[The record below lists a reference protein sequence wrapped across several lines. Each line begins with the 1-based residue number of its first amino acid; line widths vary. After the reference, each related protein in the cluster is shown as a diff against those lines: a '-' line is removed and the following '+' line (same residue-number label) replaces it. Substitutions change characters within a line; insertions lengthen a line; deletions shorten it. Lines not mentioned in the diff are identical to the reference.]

1 MKLNADKCH
10 FLLAGYKHEHLWI
23 KVGDSII
30 WESTSEKLLG
40 ALIDRS
46 LKFDTHVLKLCKK
59 VGQKVTIL
67 SRLTKYMTLQ
77 KRRIV
82 LKSFIESQFSYCP
95 LIWMFH
101 GRITNTKINRI
112 HERALRLIYD
122 DYIST
127 FEELLDKDGSFS
139 IHHRN
144 LQLLAIE
151 LYKNKH
157 GESPEI
163 MQNILVNSE
172 YNGANLRCQMDF
184 HRPYKK
190 HVYSGDDSIQALGP
204 KIWNIIPS
212 DIRDAE
218 SVDKFKNLIRKWK
231 PTSCPCRLCKVY
243 VQRQGYTNVIENYLD
258 PIRPRL

>member
-1 MKLNADKCH
+1 
-10 FLLAGYKHEHLWI
+10 
-23 KVGDSII
+23 
-30 WESTSEKLLG
+30 
-40 ALIDRS
+40 
-46 LKFDTHVLKLCKK
+46 
-59 VGQKVTIL
+59 
-67 SRLTKYMTLQ
+67 MTLQ

-112 HERALRLIYD
+112 HERALRLIYN

-172 YNGANLRCQMDF
+172 YNGPNLRCQMDF

-204 KIWNIIPS
+204 EIWNIIPS

-258 PIRPRL
+258 PIRPKM

>member
-1 MKLNADKCH
+1 M
-10 FLLAGYKHEHLWI
+10 G
-23 KVGDSII
+23 
-30 WESTSEKLLG
+30 SEKC
-40 ALIDRS
+40 IRVS
-46 LKFDTHVLKLCKK
+46 
-59 VGQKVTIL
+59 
-67 SRLTKYMTLQ
+67 
-77 KRRIV
+77 
-82 LKSFIESQFSYCP
+82 
-95 LIWMFH
+95 
-101 GRITNTKINRI
+101 NKINRI
-112 HERALRLIYD
+112 HERALRLIYN

-144 LQLLAIE
+144 LQTLAIE

-212 DIRDAE
+212 EIRDAE
-218 SVDKFKNLIRKWK
+218 SVDKFKHLIRKWK
-231 PTSCPCRLCKVY
+231 PSSCPCRLCKVY
-243 VQRQGYTNVIENYLD
+243 VQKLGYINVIEHYLD
-258 PIRPRL
+258 PIRPRF